1 MFQFIIGAKQI
12 PMMIHSALVAE
23 QSHDLESLVN
33 GSMQEASSGIVIWE
47 DVGKEISA
55 RYAQFVYTGD
65 YDTPLHTTMGYPSQ
79 LPPLDQAEEEPDS
92 AEDPA
97 WPKGGWNVPESNPK
111 TLFKSKKTPK
121 YFELSYHHR
130 LCQTRSIYGRNHAKT
145 KAQKRITVQS
155 F

>member
-1 MFQFIIGAKQI
+1 
-12 PMMIHSALVAE
+12 MMIHSALVAE
-23 QSHDLESLVN
+23 QSHDLEILVN
-33 GSMQEASSGIVIWE
+33 GSMQWDRYLGRC
-47 DVGKEISA
+47 GKRDIC
-55 RYAQFVYTGD
+55 QFVYTGD
-65 YDTPLHTTMGYPSQ
+65 YDTPLHTTMGYFSQ

-97 WPKGGWNVPESNPK
+97 WPKGGWNVPESIPK

-121 YFELSYHHR
+121 YFELSYQHR